1 MRLVTAV
8 IALSSCLGC
17 VVERDIGSA
26 AIVPGTENGGLIP
39 PMRLGPPPFS
49 NNPCCL
55 VRDPMALDDASSDVQ
70 GGPPSVV
77 AMDGSPGWGVVWQDM
92 KQQRTMI
99 RIVDNTPG
107 SLASFAPTV
116 PGLITGVARYSIPGF
131 VLTPPVPST
140 YRFAIAMKAPGQ
152 RGSPNRDSQ
161 MRLVALDDF
170 GALQAET
177 AIAGGSEGGVFA
189 SLGNWLAMIALDH
202 SQGPTDLARLFVL
215 EGDLTPLDSFPN
227 TADPFSPVDLGP
239 SLPDVAFAPSI
250 LRSLYQLV
258 TVVTAPDGVHVRAFG
273 GPGRGLV
280 DEPHPEVIVD
290 VGRVG
295 SVSAAVIYE
304 RVIIAAMD
312 HETIRTWVYDPETGT
327 VLGGPFTVSSGPHQ
341 GRLKMR
347 GGSGSPTAGLCYSVG
362 DRPGSPDSLRFA
374 LIAEDGKPRGV
385 PVDVA
390 SGLDHVAD
398 CDVGPRAF
406 ETIPDDQN
414 PNISAGFLEKY
425 LVTYWNAAKQTAGP
439 SMFANQIIV
448 QRGNS
453 SPQ

>member
-26 AIVPGTENGGLIP
+26 AIVPGADNGGLIP

-55 VRDPMALDDASSDVQ
+55 VRDPMALDDASPDVQ

-77 AMDGSPGWGVVWQDM
+77 AMDDGRLAWAVIWQEVR
-92 KQQRTMI
+92 QQRVMI
-99 RIVDNTPG
+99 RIVGNTPG
-107 SLASFAPTV
+107 SLLSFAPAV
-116 PGLITGVARYSIPGF
+116 PGLITGVERYAIEGF
-131 VLTPPVPST
+131 VLSPPVPTT
-140 YRFAIAMKAPGQ
+140 YRFAIAMKALGQ
-152 RGSPNRDSQ
+152 RDSPNRDSHV
-161 MRLVALDDF
+161 RLAALDDL

-177 AIAGGSEGGVFA
+177 AIAGGSEGGVF
-189 SLGNWLAMIALDH
+189 GNLSGSLAMIALDH
-202 SQGPTDLARLFVL
+202 SQGGPADQARLFL
-215 EGDLTPLDSFPN
+215 LNDDLTPQGN
-227 TADPFSPVDLGP
+227 PVDLGP
-239 SLPDVAFAPSI
+239 SLPDDVFAPSV

-258 TVVTAPDGVHVRAFG
+258 TVVAAPDGVHVRTFG
-273 GPGRGLV
+273 GLGRGPL

-327 VLGGPFTVSSGPHQ
+327 VLGGPFTVSSGQHQ

-347 GGSGSPTAGLCYSVG
+347 GRGPTAGLCYAVG
-362 DRPGSPDSLRFA
+362 DRPGSPDGLRFA
-374 LIAEDGKPRGV
+374 LVAEDGKPRGV

-390 SGLDHVAD
+390 SGLDHVAA
-398 CDVGPRAF
+398 CDLVFGGTDSILDEQNIAVGF
-406 ETIPDDQN
+406 Q
-414 PNISAGFLEKY
+414 EKY